1 MGRKSQSRRFR
12 QERRSE
18 ALPLFKRREV
28 RYGIGITVAFTL
40 VTVILFLSNR
50 SLWLAPEQIVTVYH
64 VHGCRCAF
72 NWERELEREGFSVV
86 MNEIHS
92 LKFVRQRF
100 RTPPKASGCHVGKYL
115 GYFLEGH
122 VPAAA
127 LAYLSNSRPAAMGLL
142 VSGGT
147 PHPTDD
153 GRPETARA
161 VVLLSADGHQSPMP
175 PNVLDSRPR
184 PQ

>member
-1 MGRKSQSRRFR
+1 MVRKSQSRRFR
-12 QERRSE
+12 LKRRSE
-18 ALPLFKRREV
+18 ALPFFKRREV
-28 RYGIGITVAFTL
+28 RYGIGITLIFSL
-40 VTVILFLSNR
+40 LTVILFLSNR
-50 SLWLAPEQIVTVYH
+50 SLWLAPEKIVTVYR

-72 NWERELEREGFSVV
+72 QWERELEREGFSVV

-100 RTPPKASGCHVGKYL
+100 RTLPKARGRHVGEYL

-127 LAYLSNSRPAAMGLL
+127 LWYLSDSRPAAVGLL
-142 VSGGT
+142 VSGGA
-147 PHPTDD
+147 PHPTDE
-153 GRPETARA
+153 GRQGVAQE
-161 VVLLSADGHQSPMP
+161 VILLSADGQESMLSAGEFA
-175 PNVLDSRPR
+175 NRAR